1 MRLPGRLGA
10 TTLGDLL
17 GTLHRDR
24 ATGVLELVEA
34 GREHRIHLVG
44 GLISQIETPL
54 SVARLGE
61 LMRREGLVG
70 DGALRWLAR
79 ALIASP
85 GKRAG
90 ELLVAAQA
98 VSPDLVAAALRRQ
111 LRLKLDAL
119 FAVSDAALRFR
130 VAFRKGAELRVPL
143 SPHEFLH
150 GRPRARDG
158 RRQRSAPVRPD
169 RGRVRALSVLGLG
182 PQARPED
189 VQRAFRKLAR
199 DVHPDRHPRASEA
212 QKAELLKRFAEISA
226 AYHQLVA

>member
-1 MRLPGRLGA
+1 M
-10 TTLGDLL
+10 
-17 GTLHRDR
+17 
-24 ATGVLELVEA
+24 
-34 GREHRIHLVG
+34 
-44 GLISQIETPL
+44 
-54 SVARLGE
+54 
-61 LMRREGLVG
+61 
-70 DGALRWLAR
+70 
-79 ALIASP
+79 
-85 GKRAG
+85 
-90 ELLVAAQA
+90 VAAEA